1 MLTTIFCL
9 SFGLVVFVLGYSAG
23 RIRGWEEL
31 QIAIDR
37 QLAERRSKRL
47 EELVSPENR

>member
-9 SFGLVVFVLGYSAG
+9 SLGLVLFVLGYNLGKVRG
-23 RIRGWEEL
+23 REEL
-31 QIAIDR
+31 QLAIDR
-37 QLAERRSKRL
+37 QLAERRARRL

>member
-9 SFGLVVFVLGYSAG
+9 SFGLVLFMLGYNLG
-23 RIRGWEEL
+23 KIRGRGEL
-31 QIAIDR
+31 QVAIDR
-37 QLAERRSKRL
+37 LLAERRARRL

>member
-9 SFGLVVFVLGYSAG
+9 SFGLVRFVLGYNVG
-23 RIRGWEEL
+23 KIRGREEL
-31 QIAIDR
+31 QVAIDR
-37 QLAERRSKRL
+37 QLAERRAKRL

>member
-9 SFGLVVFVLGYSAG
+9 SFGLVLFVLGYSVGKIQG
-23 RIRGWEEL
+23 REEL

-37 QLAERRSKRL
+37 QLAERRVQRL